1 MTELP
6 KIAVFSGP
14 TATILN
20 SPPLIT
26 SNKARAAHGLDVVPA
41 RFDALRPQRLAAP
54 VTLYVEALSAHP
66 LEDDAADLY
75 APPDG
80 WLDDSGEFHTTE
92 PGSGTPVHRITLD
105 PADGLYPLPF
115 MGRQADGSA
124 WDGPGAD
131 PSADHDRTRQTFYPD
146 SSRLYEEI
154 DRLGIGPDG
163 HANLLSSRATFEH
176 FRAAPSG
183 GYRASPHAEVP
194 GEDYFG
200 YSPFHLRTEP
210 HLGSLARSTNM
221 VQRALNTG
229 EYVGAQWL
237 EGSSTTEET
246 MYWLGLV
253 IDTAVPLVG
262 HLAQRAHQLASAD
275 GDRNIIDGVEYLT
288 SGVALDE
295 NGRDRVGAVV
305 LVDEVVFAA
314 REAAKT
320 DARPGNFVA
329 TGGHGGIVATM
340 GGAGQ
345 PQLTY
350 LPTRRHTYESDV
362 NLGRSPARVPAVRG
376 TIGDPVVTTAEVKD
390 EAGDL
395 SADSMPRVQIVKFGR
410 YHGPDDE
417 LEIIERLKANL
428 AAGSLGGFVAE
439 GMSPYGLMNLAQ
451 DSALRT
457 ATFCGHPTV
466 MVGRGN
472 TGGMASDL
480 GPLVVSGDNLT
491 ATKARMLLMACLLRY
506 GALPPA
512 ADPTRP
518 TRDEYRAT
526 RAAIATLQQVF
537 ATH

>member
-1 MTELP
+1 MPTLP

-14 TATILN
+14 TATISN
-20 SPPLIT
+20 SPPLVT
-26 SNKARAAHGLDVVPA
+26 SNKARVEHGYDPLPG

-54 VTLYVEALSAHP
+54 VTVYVEALSAHP
-66 LEDDAADLY
+66 LEGDAAGLY

-80 WLDDSGEFHTTE
+80 WLDSDGEFHTTD
-92 PGSGTPVHRITLD
+92 PGSATPVYQVRLD
-105 PADGLYPLPF
+105 PNDGLYPLPF
-115 MGRQADGSA
+115 MGRQADGSP

-131 PSADHDRTRQTFYPD
+131 RLADHDRTRQTFYPD

-154 DRLGIGPDG
+154 DRLGLGPDG
-163 HANLLSSRATFEH
+163 RANLLSERATFDH
-176 FRAAPSG
+176 FRPAPSG
-183 GYRASPHAEVP
+183 GYRNGPEPEAP

-200 YSPFHLRTEP
+200 YYPFHLRTEP

-221 VQRALNTG
+221 VQRALATG
-229 EYVGAQWL
+229 DYIGAQWL

-253 IDTAVPLVG
+253 IDTTVPLVG

-288 SGVALDE
+288 SGVALDDD
-295 NGRDRVGAVV
+295 GRDRVGAIV
-305 LVDEVVFAA
+305 LVDEIAFAA

-340 GGAGQ
+340 GGQG
-345 PQLTY
+345 PPKLSY
-350 LPTRRHTYESDV
+350 LPTRRHTHKSEVRLSTMPTEV
-362 NLGRSPARVPAVRG
+362 TVVAGRFGDAVVAKRS
-376 TIGDPVVTTAEVKD
+376 VKD
-390 EAGDL
+390 ETGDL
-395 SADSMPRVQIVKFGR
+395 LADAMPLVQIVKFGR

-417 LEIIERLKANL
+417 REILQRTEANL
-428 AAGSLGGFVAE
+428 AAGRLGGFVAE

-451 DSALRT
+451 DEAFRV
-457 ATFCGHPTV
+457 ATFSGHPTV
-466 MVGRGN
+466 VVGRGN

-491 ATKARMLLMACLLRY
+491 ATKARMLLIACLLRF

-512 ADPTRP
+512 KDPANP
-518 TRDEYRAT
+518 SKDEYRAT
-526 RAAIATLQQVF
+526 KARIAEIQQIF

>member
-1 MTELP
+1 MAHLP

-14 TATILN
+14 TATISN

-26 SNKARAAHGLDVVPA
+26 SNKARVEHGFDRLPG

-54 VTLYVEALSAHP
+54 VTVYVEALSAHP
-66 LEDDAADLY
+66 LERDAADLY

-80 WLDDSGEFHTTE
+80 WLDEAGEFHTSD
-92 PGSGTPVHRITLD
+92 PGSGTPVHRIRLE
-105 PADGLYPLPF
+105 PGDGLYPLPF
-115 MGRQADGSA
+115 MGRQADGSP
-124 WDGPGAD
+124 WTEPGVD
-131 PSADHDRTRQTFYPD
+131 RISDHDQTRQTFYPD

-154 DRLGIGPDG
+154 DRLGIGVDG
-163 HANLLSSRATFEH
+163 RANLLSSRARFDH

-183 GYRASPHAEVP
+183 GYRRAPQPEVP

-210 HLGSLARSTNM
+210 HLGSLARATNM
-221 VQRALNTG
+221 VQSALDTG
-229 EYVGAQWL
+229 EYIGAQWL

-253 IDTAVPLVG
+253 IDTSVPLVG

-305 LVDEVVFAA
+305 LVDEVGFAA
-314 REAAKT
+314 RDAAKT

-340 GGAGQ
+340 GGAGS
-345 PQLTY
+345 PKLTY
-350 LPTRRHTYESDV
+350 LPTRRHTYRSDV
-362 NLGRSPARVPAVRG
+362 NLGRIPAAVPAVRG
-376 TIGDPVVTTAEVKD
+376 VIGEVSATTAAVKD
-390 EAGDL
+390 ETGRLLAE
-395 SADSMPRVQIVKFGR
+395 AMPRVQIVKFGR
-410 YHGPDDE
+410 YHGPDDG
-417 LEIIERLKANL
+417 LEILERTKANL
-428 AAGSLGGFVAE
+428 AAGSLGGFIAE

-451 DSALRT
+451 DDALRV

-466 MVGRGN
+466 VVGRGN

-480 GPLVVSGDNLT
+480 GPLVISGDNLT
-491 ATKARMLLMACLLRY
+491 ATKARMLLMACLLRF

-512 ADPTRP
+512 IDPTRP
-518 TRDEYRAT
+518 TKDEYRAVRT
-526 RAAIATLQQVF
+526 AISTLHQVF

>member
-1 MTELP
+1 MANLP

-14 TATILN
+14 TATISN

-26 SNKARAAHGLDVVPA
+26 SNKARAEHGFDLLPG
-41 RFDALRPQRLAAP
+41 RFDALRPQRLATP
-54 VTLYVEALSAHP
+54 VTVYVEALSAHP
-66 LEDDAADLY
+66 LERDAADLY

-80 WLDDSGEFHTTE
+80 WLDEGGEFHRAD
-92 PGSGTPVHRITLD
+92 PGFGTPVHRIRLE
-105 PADGLYPLPF
+105 PGDGLYPLPF
-115 MGRQADGSA
+115 MGRQADGSP
-124 WDGPGAD
+124 WDGPGVD
-131 PSADHDRTRQTFYPD
+131 PISDHDHTRQTFYPD

-154 DRLGIGPDG
+154 DRLGIGGDG
-163 HANLLSSRATFEH
+163 GANLLSSQARFDH

-183 GYRASPHAEVP
+183 GYRRATQPEVP

-200 YSPFHLRTEP
+200 YYPFHLRTEP
-210 HLGSLARSTNM
+210 HLGSLARATNM
-221 VQRALNTG
+221 VQNTLDTD
-229 EYVGAQWL
+229 EYIGAQWL

-253 IDTAVPLVG
+253 IDTSVPLVG
-262 HLAQRAHQLASAD
+262 HLAQRAHQLAGAD

-295 NGRDRVGAVV
+295 SGRDLVGAVV
-305 LVDEVVFAA
+305 IVDEVVFAA
-314 REAAKT
+314 RDAAKT

-340 GGAGQ
+340 GGAGR
-345 PQLTY
+345 PKLTY
-350 LPTRRHTYESDV
+350 LPTRRHTHRSEV
-362 NLGRSPARVPAVRG
+362 HLGLMPTEVPAVHG
-376 TIGDPVVTTAEVKD
+376 AIGDATAITATVKD
-390 EAGDL
+390 DHGTLLTDA
-395 SADSMPRVQIVKFGR
+395 MPQVQIVKFGR
-410 YHGPDDE
+410 YHGRDDG
-417 LEIIERLKANL
+417 LEIIERTKANL

-451 DSALRT
+451 DDALRI

-466 MVGRGN
+466 VVGRGN

-491 ATKARMLLMACLLRY
+491 ATKARMLLMACLLRF
-506 GALPPA
+506 GTLPPA
-512 ADPTRP
+512 KDPTHP
-518 TRDEYRAT
+518 TKDEYRAT
-526 RAAIATLQQVF
+526 RTAVSTLQHIF

>member
-1 MTELP
+1 MADLP

-14 TATILN
+14 TATISN
-20 SPPLIT
+20 SPPLVT
-26 SNKARAAHGLDVVPA
+26 SNKARGEHGFDLLPD

-54 VTLYVEALSAHP
+54 ATVYVEALSAHP
-66 LEDDAADLY
+66 LEHDAAELY

-80 WLDDSGEFHTTE
+80 WLDDSGEFHTAD
-92 PGSGTPVHRITLD
+92 PGSGTPVYRVTLE
-105 PADGLYPLPF
+105 PGDGLYPLPF
-115 MGRQADGSA
+115 MGRQADGSP
-124 WDGPGAD
+124 WDGAGAD
-131 PSADHDRTRQTFYPD
+131 RSAGHDRTRQTFYPD

-154 DRLGIGPDG
+154 DRLGIGVDG
-163 HANLLSSRATFEH
+163 RSNLLSSRATFEH

-183 GYRASPHAEVP
+183 GYRSAPHLEAP

-221 VQRALNTG
+221 VQQALNSG
-229 EYVGAQWL
+229 AYIGAQWL

-253 IDTAVPLVG
+253 IDTTVPLVG

-295 NGRDRVGAVV
+295 SGRDRVGPVV

-314 REAAKT
+314 RDAAKT

-329 TGGHGGIVATM
+329 TGGHGGIVGTM
-340 GGAGQ
+340 GGAG
-345 PQLTY
+345 PPKLTY
-350 LPTRRHTYESDV
+350 LPTRRHTYQSEV
-362 NLGRSPARVPAVRG
+362 HLGLMPTEVPAVQD
-376 TIGDPVVTTAEVKD
+376 TIGDTTTTAVRVKNETGELLA
-390 EAGDL
+390 EA
-395 SADSMPRVQIVKFGR
+395 MPLIQIVKFGR

-417 LEIIERLKANL
+417 LEIIERTRANL

-451 DSALRT
+451 DDALRI
-457 ATFCGHPTV
+457 ATFSGHPTV
-466 MVGRGN
+466 VVGRGN

-491 ATKARMLLMACLLRY
+491 ATKARMLLMACLLRF

-512 ADPTRP
+512 KDPSSP
-518 TRDEYRAT
+518 TEDEYRAT
-526 RAAIATLQQVF
+526 RTAIANLQHIF
-537 ATH
+537 ASH

>member
-1 MTELP
+1 MANLP

-14 TATILN
+14 TATVLN
-20 SPPLIT
+20 SPPLVT
-26 SNKARAAHGLDVVPA
+26 SNKARLEHGFDPLPG
-41 RFDALRPQRLAAP
+41 RFDAVRPQRLAAP
-54 VTLYVEALSAHP
+54 VTVYVEALSAHP
-66 LEDDAADLY
+66 LEGDAADLY

-80 WLDDSGEFHTTE
+80 WLDRDGEFHTTD
-92 PGSGTPVHRITLD
+92 PGSGTPVYRVRLE
-105 PADGLYPLPF
+105 PSDGLYPLPF
-115 MGRQADGSA
+115 MGRQADGSP
-124 WDGPGAD
+124 WDEPGSD
-131 PSADHDRTRQTFYPD
+131 RFADHDRTRQTFYPD
-146 SSRLYEEI
+146 ASRLYEEI
-154 DRLGIGPDG
+154 DRLGIGVDG
-163 HANLLSSRATFEH
+163 RANLLSSRAEFEH

-183 GYRASPHAEVP
+183 GYRSAPHLEVP

-229 EYVGAQWL
+229 DYIGAQWL

-253 IDTAVPLVG
+253 IDTSVPLVG

-314 REAAKT
+314 RDAAKT

-329 TGGHGGIVATM
+329 TGGHGGIVGTM
-340 GGAGQ
+340 GGGGS
-345 PQLTY
+345 PKLTY
-350 LPTRRHTYESDV
+350 LSTRRHTNQSEV
-362 NLGRSPARVPAVRG
+362 HLGRMPTEVPAVRG
-376 TIGDPVVTTAEVKD
+376 AIGDATAITAPVKD
-390 EAGDL
+390 EAGGLL
-395 SADSMPRVQIVKFGR
+395 SEAMPRVQIVKFGR

-417 LEIIERLKANL
+417 LEIIERTKANL
-428 AAGSLGGFVAE
+428 DAGSLGGFVAE
-439 GMSPYGLMNLAQ
+439 GMSPYGLMHLAH
-451 DSALRT
+451 DDALRI

-466 MVGRGN
+466 VVGRGN

-491 ATKARMLLMACLLRY
+491 ATKARMLLMACLLRF
-506 GALPPA
+506 GAVPPA
-512 ADPTRP
+512 KDPSHP
-518 TRDEYRAT
+518 TKDEYRAAKT
-526 RAAIATLQQVF
+526 AISTLQQIF
-537 ATH
+537 DTH

>member
-1 MTELP
+1 MAELP

-26 SNKARAAHGLDVVPA
+26 SNKARVEHGLDRVA
-41 RFDALRPQRLAAP
+41 GRFDALRPQRLAAP

-66 LEDDAADLY
+66 LEADAAGLY
-75 APPDG
+75 GPPDG
-80 WLDDSGEFHTTE
+80 WLDEAGTFHATD

-105 PADGLYPLPF
+105 PDDGLYPLPF

-124 WDGPGAD
+124 WDGPGVA
-131 PSADHDRTRQTFYPD
+131 PSAGHDETRQTFYPD
-146 SSRLYEEI
+146 SSRLYDEI
-154 DRLGIGPDG
+154 DRLGFGADG
-163 HANLLSSRATFEH
+163 HANLLSSRAVFDH

-183 GYRASPHAEVP
+183 GYRGASPVEVP

-210 HLGSLARSTNM
+210 PLGSLARATNV
-221 VQRALNTG
+221 VQRVLNTG
-229 EYVGAQWL
+229 DYIGAQWL

-253 IDTAVPLVG
+253 IDTDVPLVG
-262 HLAQRAHQLASAD
+262 HLAQRAHQLTSAD
-275 GDRNIIDGVEYLT
+275 GDRNIVDGVEYLT

-329 TGGHGGIVATM
+329 TGGHGGIVGTM
-340 GGAGQ
+340 GGAG
-345 PQLTY
+345 PPRLTY
-350 LPTRRHTYESDV
+350 LPTRRHTYRSDV
-362 NLGRSPARVPAVRG
+362 HLGAMPTTVPVVRG
-376 TIGDPVVTTAEVKD
+376 TVGDAVATTAVVKS
-390 EAGDL
+390 ETGEL
-395 SADSMPRVQIVKFGR
+395 MADSMPQVQIVKFGR

-417 LEIIERLKANL
+417 LEIMERTRSNL

-439 GMSPYGLMNLAQ
+439 GMSPYGLMNLAH
-451 DSALRT
+451 DDALRI

-466 MVGRGN
+466 VVGRGN

-480 GPLVVSGDNLT
+480 GPLVISGENLT
-491 ATKARMLLMACLLRY
+491 ATKARMLLMACLLRF
-506 GALPPA
+506 GSLPPA
-512 ADPTRP
+512 EDPTRP

-526 RAAIATLQQVF
+526 RAAIARLQSIF